1 MNYQQANLGLV
12 FSIAAAALILT
23 GCGPQIQQPLRIFP
37 PKQTIEQS
45 IAQLSTNT
53 DKLQPIRA
61 RGSCLFR
68 YTVDDKKPNR
78 ENFRVKLWFSPPKNI
93 YLQGDVALDPTAIC
107 MGSNEEEFWFSIKP
121 QTNTYWW
128 GRFDEIEHCFGNYLV
143 NPANLLEA
151 LGAVIIDEP
160 TDWNLSKDGEFDI
173 LTKTNSRNIATK
185 KIYVNSQDYLPRKIE
200 YYNGLGQLKLITEL
214 DKYKK
219 LEEGFYLPR
228 LIKITTVEADENGD
242 SIRIKFDSLKKREF
256 PQKIFLRRPPKK
268 FKTIEKLGAD
278 CQWTEQAN

>member
-1 MNYQQANLGLV
+1 MF
-12 FSIAAAALILT
+12 FSIATAALILA

-37 PKQTIEQS
+37 PKQTIDQS
-45 IAQLSTNT
+45 IAQLAANT

-61 RGSCLFR
+61 WGSCLFR
-68 YTVDDKKPNR
+68 YTVDDKNHK
-78 ENFRVKLWFSPPKNI
+78 ENFSVKLWFSPPKNI

-107 MGSNEEEFWFSIKP
+107 LGSNEEEFWFSIKP
-121 QTNTYWW
+121 QISTYWW
-128 GRFDEIEHCFGNYLV
+128 ARYEEIEHCFGNYLV

-160 TDWNLSKDGEFDI
+160 SDWNLSKDGEFDI
-173 LTKTNSRNIATK
+173 LTRTNSLNIATK
-185 KIYVNSQDYLPRKIE
+185 KIYVNSRDYLPRKIE
-200 YYNGLGQLKLITEL
+200 YYNGLGQLKLVTEL

-228 LIKITTVEADENGD
+228 WIKITTIEAGENGD
-242 SIRIKFDSLKKREF
+242 SIRIKFNSLKKKEF
-256 PQKIFLRRPPKK
+256 SQKIFQRPLPKR

-278 CQWTEQAN
+278 CQWTEQTN